1 MTKKVLSLLLALLM
15 VCSLASGMAFADD
28 AENTRSTD
36 IVILFTS
43 DVHCGIDQGFGY
55 AGLAAVRDYLVAQ
68 GNAVILVDDGDSIQG
83 EPIGTMTK
91 GEALIDLMNTVGYSV
106 AIPGN
111 HEFDYGMDQFLALA
125 EKAKFDYISCNFNHN
140 GESVFQP
147 YVIRELDGAKVAF
160 VGVTTPKTLTSSTP
174 RYFQDEEGNFVYGF
188 LQDETGEAVYNAVQ
202 SAVDAAREEGADY
215 VVVMGHMGDEEEC
228 HPWTYADIISNTTGI
243 DVFLDGHSHDTE
255 QVAMKNKDGDEVL
268 RSACGTKLAC
278 IGYCRIGADGEIS
291 TGLYTWN
298 NSVPA
303 PALLGL
309 NNKTSAA
316 VEKAAGS
323 LEKKLQE
330 TVATSQ
336 VLLTINDP
344 EAVDSNGKPIRMVRR
359 AETNLGDLCADAYR
373 AQSGADIAFVN
384 GGGVRVNI
392 NAGKITLND
401 ILKVHPFGNAM
412 CVIEVTGQQILDA
425 LEWGSRAVPGETGGF
440 LQVSGLSYEIHSYI
454 ESSCTSDENG
464 MFTGVA
470 GERRVQNVLVDGKP
484 IDPEATYTLAS
495 HNYMLLNNGDG
506 YTMFDGA
513 PLLQDSV
520 KLDNQVLI
528 DYITENLEGVIGPE
542 YEDLAG
548 EGRIVI
554 IDEKP

>member
-255 QVAMKNKDGDEVL
+255 QVTMKNKDGDEVL

-384 GGGVRVNI
+384 GGGIRVNI

-484 IDPEATYTLAS
+484 IYTLAS

-528 DYITENLEGVIGPE
+528 DYITEDLEGVIGPE